1 MELWIHQCY
10 NLFKINTKT
19 LEVISIFRKYEK
31 EIEKWV
37 ADVTVGESG
46 TLRYVLN
53 QGTAVRIEKG
63 SNQGNSK
70 IN

>member
-1 MELWIHQCY
+1 
-10 NLFKINTKT
+10 
-19 LEVISIFRKYEK
+19 
-31 EIEKWV
+31 V